1 MGNQPSA
8 SETISSLNQTQLEET
23 QNSLLNRY
31 QFNQIN
37 GKLKLNGTEVHP
49 EEIRDLLSNKN
60 AQIVIM
66 QKAFENGWEN
76 ISHELE
82 QDEKYIQNI
91 NHLALFEGSCA
102 NIGSENEMTLKNMQI
117 ESGYIKNLGPMK
129 NQQFIQH
136 MQKQGENSNE
146 ESIQQSSVQEG
157 TKYSQQINSKANS
170 QNMNR
175 IFNIKND
182 SKNGSISFGPTGIF
196 KNGFSRNLSQRSN
209 QSDSI
214 MQFNCEEFSA
224 RNNIVVNNNL
234 SNGQTSRR
242 HGFQQS
248 GNQILTNI
256 KETEDSVEK
265 DYSNYQD
272 IDVTIPE
279 INFQISENRKEF
291 QNKNDSLSNLQE
303 NQNNFNN
310 SNNSKTRQQN
320 CYLSVQ
326 FDNEQNNYESN
337 NTQQLH
343 VENLSQNYNSIV
355 PNNSSIYQYQ
365 AGINEELGIEVPKK
379 YISLEQLIR
388 SRKNSKQ
395 ISDGLLSANAQ
406 ESICGQSPLKAELI
420 RNFIALNESQM
431 SSNQA
436 DLNPRQLE
444 ILRELIKEDHIL
456 KTIHKTLQSQ
466 QNTSR
471 EMQNQPQSKIK
482 LNCKQGQQNQN
493 NLEEQQQISFNV
505 VKQLQQAF
513 ESEANENV
521 QTIIDQGEKLQY
533 QQNGHLNIYEN
544 YGQLDSKSNNNTL
557 INQKQYIQN
566 SQMGQNKFQNPSSF
580 MLDQINIQ
588 NNFQRQIQNRN
599 KLQNIPTNNEN
610 MCVKQKPNMSM
621 DQTVKGDYPKE
632 SFSNRINDASSL
644 KGPIVYT
651 DQLESSDNISQC
663 YIEGYSYRTNNSF
676 KSIEQKKRSISQN
689 TFGNNQFN
697 NRSTNSFYQ
706 MNDDKQQIS
715 DFQNI
720 NNTCT
725 NTTGHI
731 SGTNLQ
737 QSLNN
742 SINFQGIQYKI
753 CSSVNNENVKNPIKK
768 IRSFSS
774 NSRSNQ
780 QSQNQ
785 ILQES
790 LNPNS
795 LNEQSITNNNNN
807 NNNNVF
813 LNNSQD
819 TFKNPNVQKAN
830 VFQSFTQ
837 IQDQQN
843 TIKPTHQIKFNQLNI
858 LSSQLQ
864 STKNQNSQNNIP
876 NQFNLLSNKSG
887 KEPSSYFLNYNNSM
901 NNSFNCGLNSSY
913 GDCQNVNQSFEKKF
927 RKLRSISH
935 KDNNR
940 NSLINSSNN
949 ILSYQVQSSSNQIN
963 EDSQQQYQ
971 SLLNA
976 IPTIN
981 TQAQMNTNNSFQ
993 INQAHLT
1000 THPAEEINQNQRTQ
1014 EASFNLKNQM
1024 QIVQPSAY
1032 ESVCSQ
1038 KSSGFKALSCKE
1050 NYESHSN
1057 RNKQNQIISFNSSNK
1072 MRFMTIQEQTENSN
1086 YPSMYSVQ
1094 MQQQQYQQAQTQFT
1108 RQSLVSQQERQSKI
1122 VYSEAEKDSCI
1133 YSDLK
1138 SQQTMNSQ
1146 QKPEIKNISCINQNM
1161 RKNNSYFNS
1170 NTQNEED
1177 LKSNQD
1183 YEFNKY
1189 FCKNVQSISNTPISK
1204 GIIDS
1209 SSSRLVSRSALQ
1221 QQNKENDQ
1229 EEIQSMSSLIRLS
1242 QNAQSMTKNFSNSN
1256 INQSG
1261 AGKTECLPHSLSS
1274 KALLK
1279 RENSSKVINQK
1290 VLNESHIQ
1298 YTSKKPQQGALS
1310 SINASYIYSP
1320 SKQISVNLQ
1329 QNDQSENNINTPNQS
1344 CLSRNAV
1351 LCLFGDRQL
1360 QSNDNSLLANQAPLV
1375 NRSNS
1380 TECRA
1385 SSLTNSHEVR
1395 KTITGIKKFRS
1406 QSSNNNSFIT
1416 NQSDQI
1422 FQINNESDQQI
1433 SLNNSKM
1440 QFNNQN
1446 IININQLIYEEEQ
1459 QIFLKQQ
1466 KQINQKQ
1473 KMGEKH
1479 EISIQHVKENI
1490 GSFTNCDFK
1499 ESDNLQQDHKTSQ
1512 TQYNARCSQTESSN
1526 LLNTCQN
1533 IEGNESNNLRE
1544 STIYQRNKYLIE
1556 QIKQNNQDIF
1566 DQQQGNTQ
1574 SQQKEQQQ
1582 LYHEIIMSEQKFS
1595 NCNQQTTQKD
1605 ILDSGCQQKS
1615 DAVLRKQSS
1624 QLSQREKSL
1633 NQNSDNKYKRNDLKL
1648 NDSIDFNKNQNEDD
1662 DKEYYDMKIL
1672 NLQQNTK
1679 LTNESQEKIKEMMK
1693 KMKEA
1698 QQNSKQ
1704 QQSSKE
1710 KKQDSYQEQK
1720 LYSSQ
1725 NKNETYQT
1733 QNTHAN
1739 QVFINSTT
1747 NQSFENQQLQNQNRM
1762 SKFENVQNEKQQN
1775 LKQFE
1780 IGVNCDNQSH
1790 QVFNSNI
1797 EKSNDQ
1803 FQAKLSAQKFKS
1815 VNNNKSE
1822 ENNLIFN
1829 QNHQSQNFYLD
1840 TFKQQYF
1847 EQGEEEDGIV
1857 NQEEEFEEENQN
1869 NFQLQQES
1877 GTATCLTETS
1887 RKDNQCLDEISQ
1899 QLQYLKQRSRNMDY
1913 SIQSEINVLEEKI
1926 TKIFTKIKFEKSSK
1940 SKENSFV
1947 GSVNKQNNS
1956 TNMILNQMPISN
1968 ISSIQNNHKKIASYT
1983 TASNLNTSSK
1993 FLSQLQYQN
2002 ISQSQ
2007 QHIASYLGLNL
2018 QSYDNNC
2025 ELNDLQNEDQDRD
2038 LFNQDSL
2045 TPIDQPLA
2053 LEQPESQFSALSIET
2068 LGQTSKSKGI
2078 NDNKISR
2085 SLLNYNNSSNNYNQ
2099 DSLKRF
2105 AQQNSQFNNNQSMFN
2120 QIEEPYEAQDDTNSN
2135 FYILSGSKQSNQ
2147 QNLKTDTPNEQGN
2160 FFKNNTKYISNNQ
2173 IKMNDIQIKQ
2183 EFQKS
2188 QQISN
2193 SNQQFSDYFEL
2204 QVNKNNLQ
2212 GKDHLNQQESFYSSI
2227 SNRFIINSATNRSQL
2242 QGNQNSIKRQES
2254 NCQMINNGPLC
2265 SSSSNR
2271 SNTKINA
2278 LSYINS
2284 SNLGER
2290 QKKDLELLKIMH
2302 ILEENPNNV
2311 ISSIKQFETLDS
2323 QQMQNELAQQKQQQ
2337 SQYDF
2342 EQQNS
2347 AKYYNSNQEQ
2357 ISKDSEQNIQ
2367 FDQYQHIKQHPYK
2380 SQNYIQVNQNQ
2391 HNQENYQAHFFKNQY
2406 NIQYQAP
2413 LFEMSIQEW
2422 QNASASFPNNSTKN
2436 NSAFYNQQ
2444 SNTQKLNQENS
2455 LNYDKQYE
2463 QIGQQ
2468 NSLDHHNDEV
2478 NQLEQFVSKQI
2489 IQNRAKN
2496 GKQVNSV
2503 STKRSLFNDVSDK
2516 ENKIPEQKVN
2526 LIELLQKKQQQQ
2538 QLNQQSQQKKTLL
2551 ALQEQNINIQ
2561 LDFNTPIISTKSNQ
2575 NQQSKFKNDQIDDE
2589 NQFNTIQY
2597 EQLGQNQLQF
2607 SRRNNHL
2614 GYQKINER
2622 NSKLT
2627 PDKCM
2632 SSQNMSANTS
2642 KSNTSKKILNSRSS
2656 QKIFNQN
2663 PSSQIF
2669 LEYQNQ
2675 VDEQKNQRQKTHE
2688 KITQLYKQHQNFI
2701 LKQEKMNQ
2709 ELDVNNSTS
2718 SINYWKIRNA
2728 DSRKRSKNS
2737 SNSGPRSTGKDK
2749 NNGQQIEKEK
2759 NPKNQLSE
2767 IVTFLNE
2774 QQRMN
2779 KPIFDIIKQNNVHQY
2794 EIKKNQLKNN

>member
-8 SETISSLNQTQLEET
+8 SGTISSLNQTQLEET

-60 AQIVIM
+60 AQRVIM

-76 ISHELE
+76 ISQELE

-91 NHLALFEGSCA
+91 NHLAPFEGSCA
-102 NIGSENEMTLKNMQI
+102 NIGSENEMTLKHMQI
-117 ESGYIKNLGPMK
+117 ESGYIKSLGPMK

-136 MQKQGENSNE
+136 MQKQGENINE

-157 TKYSQQINSKANS
+157 TKYSQQINSKASS
-170 QNMNR
+170 QHMNR

-214 MQFNCEEFSA
+214 MQFNCEELSA
-224 RNNIVVNNNL
+224 RNNVINNNL

-272 IDVTIPE
+272 IDVIIPE
-279 INFQISENRKEF
+279 INFQNSENRIEF
-291 QNKNDSLSNLQE
+291 QNKNGGLQ
-303 NQNNFNN
+303 NQQEKHNNFNICN
-310 SNNSKTRQQN
+310 SNNSRQQN
-320 CYLSVQ
+320 YQLSVQ

-365 AGINEELGIEVPKK
+365 AGINEGQAAEVPKK
-379 YISLEQLIR
+379 YVSLEQLIR

-406 ESICGQSPLKAELI
+406 ESICAQSPLNVELV

-431 SSNQA
+431 SNNQA

-482 LNCKQGQQNQN
+482 LTCRQGQENLN
-493 NLEEQQQISFNV
+493 NLEEQQQTSFNV

-513 ESEANENV
+513 ESEANENAQNYMDQV
-521 QTIIDQGEKLQY
+521 EQGENIQS
-533 QQNGHLNIYEN
+533 QNDHLNIYEN
-544 YGQLDSKSNNNTL
+544 YEQLDPKSNSSTFNNF
-557 INQKQYIQN
+557 KQNVQN
-566 SQMGQNKFQNPSSF
+566 SQMRQNKFQNPSF
-580 MLDQINIQ
+580 VQDQ
-588 NNFQRQIQNRN
+588 NNTQNSMLRQAQNSN
-599 KLQNIPTNNEN
+599 KLQNISATNEN
-610 MCVKQKPNMSM
+610 ICIKQKPNIQM
-621 DQTVKGDYPKE
+621 DQNVRSDYPKE

-651 DQLESSDNISQC
+651 EQLESCDNISQC

-689 TFGNNQFN
+689 TFGNNQLN
-697 NRSTNSFYQ
+697 NRSTSSFYQ
-706 MNDDKQQIS
+706 VNDDKQQNS

-720 NNTCT
+720 NNIYT
-725 NTTGHI
+725 NGQITG
-731 SGTNLQ
+731 SNLQ

-742 SINFQGIQYKI
+742 SINLQGIQYKI

-785 ILQES
+785 LLQDS
-790 LNPNS
+790 INPNN
-795 LNEQSITNNNNN
+795 LNEQSSNN

-819 TFKNPNVQKAN
+819 TFKNSNMQKAN
-830 VFQSFTQ
+830 VFQTFTQ
-837 IQDQQN
+837 INDQQN
-843 TIKPTHQIKFNQLNI
+843 TIKPTSQIKFNQLNI

-864 STKNQNSQNNIP
+864 STKNQSSQNNIP
-876 NQFNLLSNKSG
+876 NQFNPLSNKSG
-887 KEPSSYFLNYNNSM
+887 KEQSNYFLNYNNSM
-901 NNSFNCGLNSSY
+901 NNSFNCALNSSY

-927 RKLRSISH
+927 RKLRSVSH
-935 KDNNR
+935 QDNNR
-940 NSLINSSNN
+940 NSFVNSSNN
-949 ILSYQVQSSSNQIN
+949 IQSYQVQSSNNQIN

-981 TQAQMNTNNSFQ
+981 TQVQMNTNSSFQ
-993 INQAHLT
+993 INQVHLT
-1000 THPAEEINQNQRTQ
+1000 THPAEEINQKQNTQ
-1014 EASFNLKNQM
+1014 EASINLKNQR
-1024 QIVQPSAY
+1024 QIIQPGAY

-1038 KSSGFKALSCKE
+1038 KSSGFKALNCKE

-1094 MQQQQYQQAQTQFT
+1094 MQQQQNQQIQTQFT

-1122 VYSEAEKDSCI
+1122 ICSEAEKDSCI

-1161 RKNNSYFNS
+1161 RKNNTYFNS
-1170 NTQNEED
+1170 NVQNDEE
-1177 LKSNQD
+1177 LKLNQD

-1204 GIIDS
+1204 GIIES
-1209 SSSRLVSRSALQ
+1209 SSSRFVSRSALQ
-1221 QQNKENDQ
+1221 QQNKENEQ

-1242 QNAQSMTKNFSNSN
+1242 QNAQSLTKNFSHSN
-1256 INQSG
+1256 IQQSG
-1261 AGKTECLPHSLSS
+1261 AGKTECLPPSFSS

-1298 YTSKKPQQGALS
+1298 YTSKKQQQGALS

-1320 SKQISVNLQ
+1320 SKQISVNIL

-1344 CLSRNAV
+1344 CLSRNAA
-1351 LCLFGDRQL
+1351 LCLFGDRQ
-1360 QSNDNSLLANQAPLV
+1360 QPSNDNSLLVNQAPPV
-1375 NRSNS
+1375 NRSSS

-1385 SSLTNSHEVR
+1385 SGLTNNHEVR

-1406 QSSNNNSFIT
+1406 SSNNNSFIT
-1416 NQSDQI
+1416 NQSDQN
-1422 FQINNESDQQI
+1422 FQINNESDQQV

-1440 QFNNQN
+1440 QLNNQN
-1446 IININQLIYEEEQ
+1446 SVTINQLIQEEEQ
-1459 QIFLKQQ
+1459 QQILLKQQ
-1466 KQINQKQ
+1466 KQIIQNK

-1479 EISIQHVKENI
+1479 EISIQNLKENTDN
-1490 GSFTNCDFK
+1490 FTNNDFK
-1499 ESDNLQQDHKTSQ
+1499 QRDSLQYGHKTSQ
-1512 TQYNARCSQTESSN
+1512 TQHNTGCLKTESSN
-1526 LLNTCQN
+1526 FQNTFQN
-1533 IEGNESNNLRE
+1533 IEGNENNNLRE
-1544 STIYQRNKYLIE
+1544 STIYQRNKFLIE
-1556 QIKQNNQDIF
+1556 QIKQSNQDIF
-1566 DQQQGNTQ
+1566 ESDFNL
-1574 SQQKEQQQ
+1574 SQQKEQQFD
-1582 LYHEIIMSEQKFS
+1582 HEIVCSEQKFN
-1595 NCNQQTTQKD
+1595 NCNQQTTQKEIIESD
-1605 ILDSGCQQKS
+1605 CQLQS
-1615 DAVLRKQSS
+1615 EVILRKQSS

-1633 NQNSDNKYKRNDLKL
+1633 NQYSDNKYKRNDLKL
-1648 NDSIDFNKNQNEDD
+1648 NDSIDFNKNQNEND

-1698 QQNSKQ
+1698 QQNNQQ
-1704 QQSSKE
+1704 QQSSMGKQ
-1710 KKQDSYQEQK
+1710 QDSCQDQK
-1720 LYSSQ
+1720 LLSSQ
-1725 NKNETYQT
+1725 KKDENKKT
-1733 QNTHAN
+1733 QNTQAN
-1739 QVFINSTT
+1739 QIFINSTT
-1747 NQSFENQQLQNQNRM
+1747 NQSFENQKMQNQN
-1762 SKFENVQNEKQQN
+1762 KFIQFDNTQSDNQQNQSQFEIVSNYENQNRQIFNSN
-1775 LKQFE
+1775 LKQ
-1780 IGVNCDNQSH
+1780 
-1790 QVFNSNI
+1790 
-1797 EKSNDQ
+1797 KNDQ
-1803 FQAKLSAQKFKS
+1803 LQGKISDQKLK
-1815 VNNNKSE
+1815 NLNHNKTTE
-1822 ENNLIFN
+1822 ENNKTFN
-1829 QNHQSQNFYLD
+1829 QNQQSQAFYLD

-1847 EQGEEEDGIV
+1847 EQGDDEE
-1857 NQEEEFEEENQN
+1857 QEIEFEEDNLN
-1869 NFQLQQES
+1869 NFQQQQES

-1913 SIQSEINVLEEKI
+1913 SIQSEINVLEEKVA
-1926 TKIFTKIKFEKSSK
+1926 KIFTKIKFEKLSK

-1947 GSVNKQNNS
+1947 GSVNQQNNS
-1956 TNMILNQMPISN
+1956 TNIILNQIPISN
-1968 ISSIQNNHKKIASYT
+1968 ISSIQNIQNNQRKIASYT
-1983 TASNLNTSSK
+1983 TASNSNTSSK
-1993 FLSQLQYQN
+1993 FLSQQQYQN

-2025 ELNDLQNEDQDRD
+2025 ELNDLQNDDQDRD
-2038 LFNQDSL
+2038 IFNQDSL
-2045 TPIDQPLA
+2045 TPVDQPLA

-2085 SLLNYNNSSNNYNQ
+2085 SLLNYNTSNNYNQ
-2099 DSLKRF
+2099 DSLKRY

-2120 QIEEPYEAQDDTNSN
+2120 QIEEPYEAQEETNSN

-2147 QNLKTDTPNEQGN
+2147 QNLKTEGQNEHGN
-2160 FFKNNTKYISNNQ
+2160 FFKNNTKYVCNNL

-2188 QQISN
+2188 QEISN
-2193 SNQQFSDYFEL
+2193 SNQQFSDYFEQ
-2204 QVNKNNLQ
+2204 QVNKNNQ
-2212 GKDHLNQQESFYSSI
+2212 MNKDQQLNQQESFYSSI
-2227 SNRFIINSATNRSQL
+2227 SNRFILNSATNRSQL
-2242 QGNQNSIKRQES
+2242 QGNHNSIKRQES
-2254 NCQMINNGPLC
+2254 NFQMISNGPLC

-2271 SNTKINA
+2271 SNTKINT

-2284 SNLGER
+2284 SNQGER

-2323 QQMQNELAQQKQQQ
+2323 QQMQNELAQQQHQQ

-2342 EQQNS
+2342 EQLHS
-2347 AKYYNSNQEQ
+2347 ANHYINNQEKT
-2357 ISKDSEQNIQ
+2357 SKENEQKIQ
-2367 FDQYQHIKQHPYK
+2367 FDQFQNIKQQAYLA
-2380 SQNYIQVNQNQ
+2380 QNQYQLNQNQ

-2406 NIQYQAP
+2406 NIQPQAP

-2436 NSAFYNQQ
+2436 NSSLQNQH
-2444 SNTQKLNQENS
+2444 SNIQKFNQENS
-2455 LNYDKQYE
+2455 LKYEKQYD
-2463 QIGQQ
+2463 QIDQQ
-2468 NSLDHHNDEV
+2468 SSLDRHNDEV
-2478 NQLEQFVSKQI
+2478 NSLEQFVSKQI

-2496 GKQVNSV
+2496 VKQVNSV

-2575 NQQSKFKNDQIDDE
+2575 NQYSKFKNDQIDDE

-2597 EQLGQNQLQF
+2597 EQFGQNQIQF
-2607 SRRNNHL
+2607 SRRNHHL
-2614 GYQKINER
+2614 GYQKIHER

-2642 KSNTSKKILNSRSS
+2642 KSNTSKKILNSKSS
-2656 QKIFNQN
+2656 QKILSQN

-2669 LEYQNQ
+2669 LDYQNQ

-2701 LKQEKMNQ
+2701 LKQEKINQ
-2709 ELDVNNSTS
+2709 ELDVNNSSS

-2728 DSRKRSKNS
+2728 ESRKRSRNS

-2759 NPKNQLSE
+2759 IPKNQLSE

-2779 KPIFDIIKQNNVHQY
+2779 KPIFDIIKQNNAHQF

>member
-8 SETISSLNQTQLEET
+8 SGTISSLNQTQLEET

-37 GKLKLNGTEVHP
+37 GKLKLNGTEVYP

-60 AQIVIM
+60 AQRVIM

-76 ISHELE
+76 ISQELE

-91 NHLALFEGSCA
+91 NHLAPFEGSCA
-102 NIGSENEMTLKNMQI
+102 NISSENEMTLKNMQI
-117 ESGYIKNLGPMK
+117 EPGYFKSLGPMK

-157 TKYSQQINSKANS
+157 TKYSQQLNSKANS
-170 QNMNR
+170 QHMNR
-175 IFNIKND
+175 ILNIKND

-224 RNNIVVNNNL
+224 RNNIVNNNL

-272 IDVTIPE
+272 IDVVIPE
-279 INFQISENRKEF
+279 INFQIYENRKEY
-291 QNKNDSLSNLQE
+291 QNKNGGLLNLQE
-303 NQNNFNN
+303 RQNSFSASNN
-310 SNNSKTRQQN
+310 SNNSYNRQQN
-320 CYLSVQ
+320 CQLSVQ

-343 VENLSQNYNSIV
+343 VENLSQNYNSIA

-365 AGINEELGIEVPKK
+365 AGMNDGLGVDVPKK

-395 ISDGLLSANAQ
+395 ISEGLLSANAQ
-406 ESICGQSPLKAELI
+406 ESISGQSPLNAELV

-431 SSNQA
+431 SCNQA

-471 EMQNQPQSKIK
+471 ETQNQPQSKIK
-482 LNCKQGQQNQN
+482 LSCKQGLENQN
-493 NLEEQQQISFNV
+493 NLEEQQQIQFNV

-513 ESEANENV
+513 ESEANEIV
-521 QTIIDQGEKLQY
+521 QTNIKQEEKEIFQNDQI
-533 QQNGHLNIYEN
+533 NIYEDQE
-544 YGQLDSKSNNNTL
+544 QLDSISKNNAFNHF
-557 INQKQYIQN
+557 KQNLQN
-566 SQMGQNKFQNPSSF
+566 SQMRQNKFQNPSSF
-580 MLDQINIQ
+580 TQDQINM
-588 NNFQRQIQNRN
+588 QRQIQNN
-599 KLQNIPTNNEN
+599 KLQNIPSSNEN
-610 MCVKQKPNMSM
+610 ISIKQKPNISM
-621 DQTVKGDYPKE
+621 DQNVKNDYPKE
-632 SFSNRINDASSL
+632 SVSNRINDASSL
-644 KGPIVYT
+644 KGPLAYT
-651 DQLESSDNISQC
+651 EQLESCDNISQC

-689 TFGNNQFN
+689 TFGNNQLN
-697 NRSTNSFYQ
+697 NRSTSSFYQ
-706 MNDDKQQIS
+706 ANDDKQQIS
-715 DFQNI
+715 DFLNI
-720 NNTCT
+720 NNTGT
-725 NTTGHI
+725 NTNGQNTC
-731 SGTNLQ
+731 SNLQ
-737 QSLNN
+737 QNLNN

-753 CSSVNNENVKNPIKK
+753 CNSVNNENVKNPIKK

-785 ILQES
+785 ILQDS
-790 LNPNS
+790 VNNPNS
-795 LNEQSITNNNNN
+795 LNEQSI
-807 NNNNVF
+807 NNNVF

-819 TFKNPNVQKAN
+819 TFKNSNIQKSN
-830 VFQSFTQ
+830 VFQSFAQ

-843 TIKPTHQIKFNQLNI
+843 TIKPTNQIKLNQLNI

-876 NQFNLLSNKSG
+876 NYPLSNKSG
-887 KEPSSYFLNYNNSM
+887 KETSNYFLNYNNSM
-901 NNSFNCGLNSSY
+901 NNSFNCALNSSY
-913 GDCQNVNQSFEKKF
+913 GDCQNVNLSFEKKF
-927 RKLRSISH
+927 RKLRSVSH
-935 KDNNR
+935 QDNNR

-949 ILSYQVQSSSNQIN
+949 IQSYQVQSSNNQIC

-981 TQAQMNTNNSFQ
+981 TQAQMNTNSSFQ
-993 INQAHLT
+993 NNQVHLT
-1000 THPAEEINQNQRTQ
+1000 TYPAEEANQIQRTQ
-1014 EASFNLKNQM
+1014 EASINLKNQR
-1024 QIVQPSAY
+1024 QIIQPGAY

-1038 KSSGFKALSCKE
+1038 KSSGFKALNCKE

-1094 MQQQQYQQAQTQFT
+1094 MQQQQFQQIQTQFT
-1108 RQSLVSQQERQSKI
+1108 RQSLVSQQERQSKMAC
-1122 VYSEAEKDSCI
+1122 SEAEKDSCI

-1161 RKNNSYFNS
+1161 RKNNTYFNS
-1170 NTQNEED
+1170 NIQNEED
-1177 LKSNQD
+1177 QRINQD
-1183 YEFNKY
+1183 DEFNKY

-1204 GIIDS
+1204 GIIEN
-1209 SSSRLVSRSALQ
+1209 SSSRLVSRSVLQ
-1221 QQNKENDQ
+1221 QQNKENEQ

-1242 QNAQSMTKNFSNSN
+1242 QNAQSLTKNFSNSN

-1261 AGKTECLPHSLSS
+1261 IGKTECLPHSLSS

-1279 RENSSKVINQK
+1279 RENSSVKINQK

-1298 YTSKKPQQGALS
+1298 YTSKKPQQGVLS
-1310 SINASYIYSP
+1310 SVNASYIYSP
-1320 SKQISVNLQ
+1320 SKQISVNIL
-1329 QNDQSENNINTPNQS
+1329 QNDQSENNIITPNQS

-1351 LCLFGDRQL
+1351 MCLFGERQL
-1360 QSNDNSLLANQAPLV
+1360 PSNDNSFIANQAPLV
-1375 NRSNS
+1375 NRSSS

-1385 SSLTNSHEVR
+1385 SVLTNNHEVR
-1395 KTITGIKKFRS
+1395 KTIKGIKKFRS
-1406 QSSNNNSFIT
+1406 SQSNNNSFIT

-1422 FQINNESDQQI
+1422 FQINNESDQQV
-1433 SLNNSKM
+1433 SLNNSKI
-1440 QFNNQN
+1440 QLNNQGTVN
-1446 IININQLIYEEEQ
+1446 TNQFIQEEEQ
-1459 QIFLKQQ
+1459 QISLRQQ
-1466 KQINQKQ
+1466 KQFNQNN

-1479 EISIQHVKENI
+1479 EISIQHLKENI
-1490 GSFTNCDFK
+1490 DNFSNSSFQQIN
-1499 ESDNLQQDHKTSQ
+1499 NLQQDHKTSQ
-1512 TQYNARCSQTESSN
+1512 TQQYNAQGFQTDCSNQ
-1526 LLNTCQN
+1526 LNTFQN
-1533 IEGNESNNLRE
+1533 IEGNEKNNLRE
-1544 STIYQRNKYLIE
+1544 STIYQRNKNLIE
-1556 QIKQNNQDIF
+1556 QIKQSNQDIF
-1566 DQQQGNTQ
+1566 EQQQQQGINQ
-1574 SQQKEQQQ
+1574 SQQKEQQFD
-1582 LYHEIIMSEQKFS
+1582 HEIIMSEQKFG
-1595 NCNQQTTQKD
+1595 NCNQQTTQKEIIESD
-1605 ILDSGCQQKS
+1605 CQLQS
-1615 DAVLRKQSS
+1615 EVVLRKQSS
-1624 QLSQREKSL
+1624 QLSQRDKSL
-1633 NQNSDNKYKRNDLKL
+1633 NQHSDNKYKRNDLKL
-1648 NDSIDFNKNQNEDD
+1648 NDSIDFNKNQNEND

-1698 QQNSKQ
+1698 QQNGKY
-1704 QQSSKE
+1704 QQSSME
-1710 KKQDSYQEQK
+1710 KKQNSCQDQIM
-1720 LYSSQ
+1720 YSSQ
-1725 NKNETYQT
+1725 NKNEAYQP
-1733 QNTHAN
+1733 QNIQAN
-1739 QVFINSTT
+1739 QTFINSIT
-1747 NQSFENQQLQNQNRM
+1747 NQSFENQALQNQNRT
-1762 SKFENVQNEKQQN
+1762 SQFDNSSNEIQQN

-1780 IGVNCDNQSH
+1780 TSVNPDNLNPQN
-1790 QVFNSNI
+1790 FNSNS
-1797 EKSNDQ
+1797 EKNNNQ
-1803 FQAKLSAQKFKS
+1803 FQVKFSAQKLKNL
-1815 VNNNKSE
+1815 NNNRIE
-1822 ENNLIFN
+1822 ENNQIFN
-1829 QNHQSQNFYLD
+1829 QNQQSQTFYLD

-1847 EQGEEEDGIV
+1847 EQGDDEDGIV
-1857 NQEEEFEEENQN
+1857 NQEEEFEEDNQN

-1926 TKIFTKIKFEKSSK
+1926 AKIFTKIKFEKSSK

-1947 GSVNKQNNS
+1947 GSVNQQNSS
-1956 TNMILNQMPISN
+1956 TNMILNQIPISN
-1968 ISSIQNNHKKIASYT
+1968 ISSIQNIQNNQKKIASYT
-1983 TASNLNTSSK
+1983 TASNSNTSSK
-1993 FLSQLQYQN
+1993 FLSQQQYQN

-2007 QHIASYLGLNL
+2007 QHIASYLGLNQ
-2018 QSYDNNC
+2018 QSYDNNY
-2025 ELNDLQNEDQDRD
+2025 ELSDLQNDDQDREI
-2038 LFNQDSL
+2038 FNQDNL
-2045 TPIDQPLA
+2045 TPVDQPLV

-2068 LGQTSKSKGI
+2068 LGQTSKSKNL

-2085 SLLNYNNSSNNYNQ
+2085 SLLNYNNTSNNYNQ

-2120 QIEEPYEAQDDTNSN
+2120 QIEEPYEAQDDSNSN

-2147 QNLKTDTPNEQGN
+2147 QILKSEGQNEQGN
-2160 FFKNNTKYISNNQ
+2160 FFKNSTKYLSNNQ

-2188 QQISN
+2188 QEISN
-2193 SNQQFSDYFEL
+2193 SNQQFSDYFEQ
-2204 QVNKNNLQ
+2204 QVNKNNQ
-2212 GKDHLNQQESFYSSI
+2212 IGKDPLNQQESLYSSI
-2227 SNRFIINSATNRSQL
+2227 SNRFILNSASNRSQL
-2242 QGNQNSIKRQES
+2242 QGIQNSIKRQES
-2254 NCQMINNGPLC
+2254 NCQMISNGPLC

-2278 LSYINS
+2278 QNYTNS

-2323 QQMQNELAQQKQQQ
+2323 QQMQNELQKQQQ

-2347 AKYYNSNQEQ
+2347 SKYYVNNQEKM
-2357 ISKDSEQNIQ
+2357 SKDSEQNVQ
-2367 FDQYQHIKQHPYK
+2367 FDKYQNTKQQQGYLTK
-2380 SQNYIQVNQNQ
+2380 NYSQLNQNQ
-2391 HNQENYQAHFFKNQY
+2391 QNQENHQAHFFKNQY
-2406 NIQYQAP
+2406 NVQPQAP

-2436 NSAFYNQQ
+2436 NSVLYNQQ
-2444 SNTQKLNQENS
+2444 SNIQKFNQENQ
-2455 LNYDKQYE
+2455 YDIQHD
-2463 QIGQQ
+2463 QIAQQ
-2468 NSLDHHNDEV
+2468 SSLDHHNDEV
-2478 NQLEQFVSKQI
+2478 NSLEQFVSKQI

-2503 STKRSLFNDVSDK
+2503 STKRQLFNDVSDK

-2575 NQQSKFKNDQIDDE
+2575 NQFSKFKNDQTDDE

-2597 EQLGQNQLQF
+2597 EQLGQIQLQF
-2607 SRRNNHL
+2607 SRRNHHL
-2614 GYQKINER
+2614 GYQKVNER

-2632 SSQNMSANTS
+2632 SSQNISANTS

-2656 QKIFNQN
+2656 QKILSQN

-2669 LEYQNQ
+2669 SDYQNQ

-2728 DSRKRSKNS
+2728 DSRKRSRNS
-2737 SNSGPRSTGKDK
+2737 SNSGPRSTGKEK

-2767 IVTFLNE
+2767 LVTFLNE

-2794 EIKKNQLKNN
+2794 DIKKNQLKNN